1 MVARAGSGGSA
12 RRIFVAVLPDD
23 ATRAELVRKQG
34 LLLPHLAKA
43 RPTAPDNLHL
53 TLAFLGM
60 LEEGQVVSALEA
72 MREAAEASSVPA
84 LDLPLAGLGS
94 FGRDGRAILWQGLA
108 AGPGLDALFDLQAR
122 LERALRGRGLSL
134 EERPYRPHITLAR
147 GVRLGEKS
155 APSSLEDFLAS
166 EGARLAAPAPTH
178 DGGTPLEG
186 TPRLRAD
193 ALSLM
198 WSHHPEGGRL
208 TYTELERVALR
219 QSRP

>member
-1 MVARAGSGGSA
+1 MVARADSEGSA

-23 ATRAELVRKQG
+23 ATRAELVRRQA
-34 LLLPHLAKA
+34 LLLPRLAKA

-72 MREAAEASSVPA
+72 MREAAEASCVPA

-108 AGPGLDALFDLQAR
+108 PGPNLDALFDLQAR

-155 APSSLEDFLAS
+155 APSSLEGLLAS
-166 EGARLAAPAPTH
+166 EGARPAAPTPEH
-178 DGGTPLEG
+178 EGGTPLEG